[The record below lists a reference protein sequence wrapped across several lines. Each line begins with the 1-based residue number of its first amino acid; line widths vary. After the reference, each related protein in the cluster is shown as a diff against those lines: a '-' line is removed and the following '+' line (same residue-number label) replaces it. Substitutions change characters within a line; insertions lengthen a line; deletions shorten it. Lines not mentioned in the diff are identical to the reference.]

1 MPMKWSKIIQNLL
14 DWCDY
19 FFFHF
24 KETNAMSTF
33 NLSKWG
39 HFLNCVKEQQL
50 KDSKTSSV
58 QFLRGLDL

>member
-1 MPMKWSKIIQNLL
+1 MTMKWSKIIQNVFDLY
-14 DWCDY
+14 D

-58 QFLRGLDL
+58 QFLRGLDF